1 MHVHSEIWLTLG
13 GKAERCEIQPRDTY
27 GCPRA
32 RELREARPT
41 STADQR
47 HPVKHKHTLES
58 CSQDTAQLSEIH
70 LGEKDNGFLLCD
82 GAGED
87 GVMTAVGGQR
97 AAILL
102 ATENP
107 DSSLAFSRPPKR

>member
-1 MHVHSEIWLTLG
+1 MHFEIWLTLG
-13 GKAERCEIQPRDTY
+13 AKAERCEIQPRDTY

-47 HPVKHKHTLES
+47 HPVKRKHTLES
-58 CSQDTAQLSEIH
+58 YSQNTPQLSESH
-70 LGEKDNGFLLCD
+70 LGEKDDFLLRD

-102 ATENP
+102 ASEDP
-107 DSSLAFSRPPKR
+107 DSSLAFSSPPKR

>member
-1 MHVHSEIWLTLG
+1 MHSEIWLTLG

-70 LGEKDNGFLLCD
+70 LGEKPDFLLCD

-102 ATENP
+102 ASEDP
-107 DSSLAFSRPPKR
+107 DSSLALFRPPKR